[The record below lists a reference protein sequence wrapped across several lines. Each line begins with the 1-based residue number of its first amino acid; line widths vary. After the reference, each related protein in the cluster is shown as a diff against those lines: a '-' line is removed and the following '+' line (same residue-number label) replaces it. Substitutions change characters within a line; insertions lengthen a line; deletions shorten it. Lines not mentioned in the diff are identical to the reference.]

1 MSERNNWVTLA
12 AYEHLENDAISL
24 RDLYHAQ
31 CREAAELTRQ
41 RDALLGAC
49 KRARRY
55 IINGIEFGYI
65 SPPDPLI
72 EDSANETL
80 PAIEAAIAL
89 AKEVEGG

>member
-49 KRARRY
+49 ESLAYWEFLVKHHVHNNDADRA
-55 IINGIEFGYI
+55 
-65 SPPDPLI
+65 
-72 EDSANETL
+72 DSDFREAR
-80 PAIEAAIAL
+80 AAIAL
-89 AKEVEGG
+89 VPAEPAKEVEGG